1 MLECGGMLFL
11 SAALQRLICFLRQE
25 LENAT
30 LSASGTVGSCYTF
43 LTRLGRKAD
52 LNFLRAMP
60 IKKGSPSLT
69 QLSLRTTYALLL
81 PIYCKV
87 VQSIAVTGLR
97 PALWLTPGA
106 NR

>member
-30 LSASGTVGSCYTF
+30 LSASGTVGPCNTF

-52 LNFLRAMP
+52 FNFLRAMP
-60 IKKGSPSLT
+60 VKKGSPPLT
-69 QLSLRTTYALLL
+69 QVSDAGQR
-81 PIYCKV
+81 IRCCC
-87 VQSIAVTGLR
+87 QSTSKSYS
-97 PALWLTPGA
+97 P
-106 NR
+106 